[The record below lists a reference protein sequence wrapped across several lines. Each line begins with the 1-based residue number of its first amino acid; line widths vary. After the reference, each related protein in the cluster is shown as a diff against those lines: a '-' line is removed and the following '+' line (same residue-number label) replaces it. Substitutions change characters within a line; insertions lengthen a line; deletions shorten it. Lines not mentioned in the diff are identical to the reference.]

1 VFGRSLHRIK
11 SLGLTSGYKLP
22 SDSASVPCVSPQ
34 KITWSRVF
42 IAAVLEA
49 LTAPTKNCLV
59 FLLFLGFG
67 IGFDPW

>member
-11 SLGLTSGYKLP
+11 SLDLGSVCLP
-22 SDSASVPCVSPQ
+22 SDSASVPCVSP
-34 KITWSRVF
+34 KDYMGSGFHRCCPEV
-42 IAAVLEA
+42 

>member
-11 SLGLTSGYKLP
+11 SLELASVCLP

-49 LTAPTKNCLV
+49 LTAPTKNCLI